1 MNPRPGDATTSA
13 DEADVVLRAS
23 ITDVRLR
30 SDLSD
35 YTGSLEMRMSIQITD
50 KDNTPHPGGPGPA
63 TVQELTQSYPLPCT
77 GTADT
82 TVGSTCGFDT
92 TIEAFVPG
100 AVKELR
106 RAIWHLG
113 TIRVHDGAGNL
124 FLTQG
129 IWVP

>member
-1 MNPRPGDATTSA
+1 
-13 DEADVVLRAS
+13 
-23 ITDVRLR
+23 
-30 SDLSD
+30 
-35 YTGSLEMRMSIQITD
+35 
-50 KDNTPHPGGPGPA
+50 
-63 TVQELTQSYPLPCT
+63 VQELTQSYPLPCT
-77 GTADT
+77 ATADT

-92 TIEAFVPG
+92 TIEALVPG
-100 AVKELR
+100 AVKELE